1 MTPAMVTNAILVLVA
16 FCLLAWAIGREP
28 KSPLVWACVAAFA
41 LSVVLIDY
49 TPRERMLA
57 LLLAVDALLVV
68 MVTPYA
74 MRGNDRASIIAVLG
88 LAKIAFT
95 IFAYW
100 IGIVPNVRAGTRNVV
115 FAIQV
120 LTAGGAFDGGLAWL
134 GYRAREFSRRR
145 REVLYRVE
153 DE

>member
-1 MTPAMVTNAILVLVA
+1 MVTNAILVLVA
-16 FCLLAWAIGREP
+16 FMVLAWAIGREP

-41 LSVVLIDY
+41 LSIVLIDI

-57 LLLAVDALLVV
+57 VLIAVDALLVV
-68 MVTPYA
+68 AVTSFA
-74 MRGNDRASIIAVLG
+74 VRGSDRAGIIAVLG

-95 IFAYW
+95 IAAFW
-100 IGIVPNVRAGTRNVV
+100 IGVIPNVRAGTRNVV
-115 FAIQV
+115 FVMQV

-134 GYRAREFSRRR
+134 GYRFREFSRRH
-145 REVLYRVE
+145 REVFYRVE